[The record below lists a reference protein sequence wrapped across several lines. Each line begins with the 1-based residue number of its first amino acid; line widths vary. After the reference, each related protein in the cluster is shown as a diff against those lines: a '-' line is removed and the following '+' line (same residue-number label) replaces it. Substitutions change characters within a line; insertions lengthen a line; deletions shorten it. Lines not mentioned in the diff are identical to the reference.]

1 MRIFHLPIAGLLFAG
16 LLSAGLGTHARADDA
31 PSPEALQAANELFTI
46 VSGDT
51 LKQLTTQ
58 ITNAFWPGVEQS
70 ARVEKIDDATIAELR
85 KEFDRI
91 ELAFVTDALKQAPP
105 IYARHFT
112 VDELKEL
119 AAFYRTA
126 IGGKALHEMPV
137 VMGEFTATLVP
148 RLQNI
153 QSEATEAFEKILRE
167 RGYKK

>member
-1 MRIFHLPIAGLLFAG
+1 MRMFHLLIAGVLFAG
-16 LLSAGLGTHARADDA
+16 FGTHARADEA

-58 ITNAFWPGVEQS
+58 VTKAFWPSVEQG
-70 ARVEKIDDATIAELR
+70 ARAEKIDDATIAEMR
-85 KEFDRI
+85 KEFDRL
-91 ELAFVTDALKQAPP
+91 ELAFVTDVLKAAPA

-119 AAFYRTA
+119 TAFYRTA
-126 IGGKALHEMPV
+126 IGSKALHEMPV

-148 RLQNI
+148 RLQEI
-153 QSEATEAFEKILRE
+153 QAKATESFDKILRE
-167 RGYKK
+167 HGYKK